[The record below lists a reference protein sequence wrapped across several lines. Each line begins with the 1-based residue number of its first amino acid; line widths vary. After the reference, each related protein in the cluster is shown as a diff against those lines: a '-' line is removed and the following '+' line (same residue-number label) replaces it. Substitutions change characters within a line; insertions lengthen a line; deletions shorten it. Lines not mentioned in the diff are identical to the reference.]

1 MKRISLLSLFRFP
14 GDFDVSKEI
23 YKDLVIRSSL
33 LIVSNFGEFDRN
45 Y

>member
-23 YKDLVIRSSL
+23 CKDLVIRSSL
-33 LIVSNFGEFDRN
+33 LIVSNFGEFDTN